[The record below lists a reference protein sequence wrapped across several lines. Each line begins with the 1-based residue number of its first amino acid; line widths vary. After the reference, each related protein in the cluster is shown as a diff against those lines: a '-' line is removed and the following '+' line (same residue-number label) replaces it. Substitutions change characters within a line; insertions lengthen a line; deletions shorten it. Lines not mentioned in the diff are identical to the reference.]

1 MITSFQR
8 CGPYFCKLLYLL
20 RVLFQ
25 VLIVFVDRDVRCGLT
40 SFFKKHFREVFNF
53 QKFDS
58 KKGKDWIDDYKDLF
72 QE

>member
-20 RVLFQ
+20 RVIFQ

-40 SFFKKHFREVFNF
+40 SFIKKHFREVFNVK
-53 QKFDS
+53 KFDS
-58 KKGKDWIDDYKDLF
+58 KKGKDWIDDYKDLC